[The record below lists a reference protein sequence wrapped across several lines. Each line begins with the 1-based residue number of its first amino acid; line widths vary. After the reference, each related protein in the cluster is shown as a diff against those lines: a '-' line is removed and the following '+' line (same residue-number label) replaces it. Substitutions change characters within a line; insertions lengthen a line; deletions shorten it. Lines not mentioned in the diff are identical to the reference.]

1 MRAASK
7 TGGAL
12 GQVSDREGQLLQSSL
27 GALDIGQSPTQFK
40 SQLQKIRDSII
51 RWSQAME
58 DTSNQ
63 PASDNLSDDEAY
75 DLYNQT
81 K

>member
-27 GALDIGQSPTQFK
+27 GALDQGQSPKAFRE
-40 SQLQKIRDSII
+40 QLDKIEESLR
-51 RWSQAME
+51 R
-58 DTSNQ
+58 
-63 PASDNLSDDEAY
+63 
-75 DLYNQT
+75 
-81 K
+81 